1 MHGAIGDH
9 LRVSSQCEMY
19 RRLTKRV
26 RPRFDELHVVR
37 NWLVC
42 SRRLTPKHT
51 TGGRRRPLCDGQ
63 VTKVGI
69 ARNDK
74 RIRKLGSG
82 PATGQRRGDRSIG
95 RRRKRKEI

>member
-1 MHGAIGDH
+1 
-9 LRVSSQCEMY
+9 
-19 RRLTKRV
+19 
-26 RPRFDELHVVR
+26 
-37 NWLVC
+37 
-42 SRRLTPKHT
+42 
-51 TGGRRRPLCDGQ
+51 